1 MPLTPGA
8 RLGAYEVIG
17 TLGAGGMGEVY
28 RARDRRL
35 GRDVAVKILPAAF
48 ADDADRLAR
57 FEREAR
63 TLASLNHPNIATIHG
78 VESSGSVQALVME
91 LVEGQT
97 LDEVIASAAPGTM
110 DRDDILAIARQVA
123 QALEAAHDAGVTHR
137 DLKPAN
143 IKVRPDG
150 TVKLLDFGLAKMPAA
165 EGSGVSANAM
175 NSPTLTAAAFAAG
188 YGEPGT
194 QIGVIL
200 GTAAYMSP
208 EQARGRP
215 VDRRADV
222 WAFGCVLF
230 EMLSGRRPFIGS
242 DISETLAAVI
252 KDEPAWSALP
262 ADLPEP
268 LRRLL
273 RRCLEKDPKRRL
285 SSIGDARL
293 ELDEPSMPAPATAPP
308 AASSRQP
315 SRAGW
320 IAAAL
325 MTAVA
330 AGTVA
335 WAGWFRM
342 PAAAPL
348 MRVTVQAP
356 PEHRLFRD
364 PANTT
369 ISPDGTRVA
378 FITGASRS
386 DAKLWIRSLDRLDA
400 VAVEDSSGAQLPF
413 WSPDSAMV
421 GFFAGGHL
429 KVVSAGGGRPQTLA
443 EAPDGR
449 GATWGANGDIVF
461 AAASAGPISRVS
473 ANGGAVTTVT
483 ELRSADGETGHRFP
497 WFLPDGRHFLFAALP
512 SKENHYAIYRAAIG
526 STSRELVLTAETAP
540 LYADPGYLIYSRQG
554 VLVAHPFDARRL
566 TVSGEAIPIGD
577 MPGEV
582 NLEYSAGWAASVSR
596 TGSLIYLSA
605 AQSRSRLAWLDQTG
619 REVGTVNVPSAP
631 YVGVALSRDGRRAVV
646 GQLAAPLSSLW
657 FADLVRGGLTP
668 IAPATSW
675 HSNSIWSA
683 DDRYVVFGADRAGP
697 VDLYIRDV
705 NAARDEVLYQSE
717 SLFKYPASWSPDGK
731 TIVFTDLSPETGN
744 DVWTIAPFDDRK
756 PVPFLRT
763 KALETFGAISPD
775 GRWMAYHSNQA
786 GSFDVYVQP
795 FPGGGNPIRLTTTGT
810 LDWGLWWKA
819 DGSQVL
825 ILGGNLDLQL
835 VDVRLTPTLTAGAP
849 RVVGKLNFP
858 IIATASIDA
867 TGDLS
872 RLLAAI
878 PELADGARS
887 MTVVLNWRRA
897 VGN

>member
-1 MPLTPGA
+1 VLNA
-8 RLGAYEVIG
+8 I
-17 TLGAGGMGEVY
+17 GAGGMGEVY
-28 RARDRRL
+28 RARDSRL

-48 ADDADRLAR
+48 ADDAERLAR

-97 LDEVIASAAPGTM
+97 LEDIIAGVAPGAM
-110 DRDDILAIARQVA
+110 ERDDILAIARQVA

-150 TVKLLDFGLAKMPAA
+150 TVKLLDFGLAKTPAA
-165 EGSGVSANAM
+165 EGSGVSASAM
-175 NSPTLTAAAFAAG
+175 NSPTLTAQATAAG
-188 YGEPGT
+188 M
-194 QIGVIL
+194 IL

-215 VDRRADV
+215 VDRRADI

-242 DISETLAAVI
+242 DVSETLAAVI

-268 LRRLL
+268 VRRLL

-285 SSIGDARL
+285 SAIGDARL
-293 ELDEPSMPAPATAPP
+293 ELDEPSTPVPMTTAPGTP
-308 AASSRQP
+308 PPQA

-320 IAAAL
+320 VAALL

-330 AGTVA
+330 IGAVA
-335 WAGWFRM
+335 WAGWFRA

-356 PEHRLFRD
+356 LEHRLYRD
-364 PANTT
+364 PANTA

-386 DAKLWIRSLDRLDA
+386 DARLWIRMLDRLDA
-400 VAVEDSSGAQLPF
+400 IAVEDSIGAQLPF
-413 WSPDSAMV
+413 WSPDSTMV
-421 GFFAGGHL
+421 GFFAGGYL
-429 KVVSAGGGRPQTLA
+429 KVVSADGGRPQALA

-449 GATWGANGDIVF
+449 GASWGVNGDIVF
-461 AAASAGPISRVS
+461 AASSAGPISRVS
-473 ANGGAVTTVT
+473 ANGGAVTSVT

-497 WFLPDGRHFLFAALP
+497 RFLPDGTHFLFAALP
-512 SKENHYAIYRAAIG
+512 SKSNQYSIYSAAIG
-526 STSRELVLTAETAP
+526 STTRELVLQAETAP
-540 LYADPGYLIYSRQG
+540 LYADPGYLVYSRQG
-554 VLVAHPFDARRL
+554 VLVAHPFDARSR
-566 TVSGEAIPIGD
+566 TASGEAMPIGD

-582 NLEYSAGWAASVSR
+582 NLEYSAGWAASASR
-596 TGSLIYLSA
+596 TGGLVYLSA
-605 AQSRSRLAWLDQTG
+605 AQSQSRLAWLDQAG
-619 REVGTVNVPSAP
+619 REVGAVNVPSAP
-631 YVGVALSRDGRRAVV
+631 YIGVRLSRDARQAVV
-646 GQLAAPLSSLW
+646 VQLAAPQSSLW
-657 FADLVRGGLTP
+657 FADLIRGGLTP

-675 HSNSIWSA
+675 HANPIWSVG
-683 DDRYVVFGADRAGP
+683 DRHVVFGADRAGT

-705 NAARDEVLYQSE
+705 DAATDEVLYQSE
-717 SLFKYPASWSPDGK
+717 SLFKYPASWSPDGT
-731 TIVFTDLSPETGN
+731 TIVFTDLSPETGT
-744 DVWTIAPFDDRK
+744 DLWTIAPFGDRK
-756 PVPFLRT
+756 PAPFLRT
-763 KALETFGAISPD
+763 KAQEAYGAISPD
-775 GRWMAYHSNQA
+775 GRWMVYHSNQA
-786 GSFDVYVQP
+786 GTFDVYVQP
-795 FPGGGNPIRLTTTGT
+795 FPDGGNAVRLTTTGT
-810 LDWGLWWKA
+810 LDWGAWWKA
-819 DGSQVL
+819 DGSQLL
-825 ILGGNLDLQL
+825 ILGGNLDLLL
-835 VDVRLTPTLTAGAP
+835 VDVRLTPTFTAGAP

-858 IIATASIDA
+858 ILAGGSVDATA
-867 TGDLS
+867 DLS

-887 MTVVLNWRRA
+887 MTVVLNWREAIGR
-897 VGN
+897 